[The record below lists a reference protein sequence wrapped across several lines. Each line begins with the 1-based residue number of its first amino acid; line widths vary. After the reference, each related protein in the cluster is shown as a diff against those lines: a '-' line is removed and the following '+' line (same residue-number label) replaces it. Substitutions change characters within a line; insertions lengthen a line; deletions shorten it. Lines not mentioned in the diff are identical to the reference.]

1 MAVEP
6 CGWELGSL
14 VARAPQI
21 QQVLREG
28 SHALA
33 RPPALKL
40 AEVLAE
46 IRMSPSA
53 FYRLRAR
60 DQAPRMIKLPNG
72 ELRCRRADLDAW
84 WDMCEK
90 DTPNWQ

>member
-1 MAVEP
+1 MYVCLLFPSATYRPWVRGGPAVLKTQGTRHLP
-6 CGWELGSL
+6 
-14 VARAPQI
+14 
-21 QQVLREG
+21 
-28 SHALA
+28 

-60 DQAPRMIKLPNG
+60 GQAPRMIKLPNN

-84 WDMCEK
+84 WEAL
-90 DTPNWQ
+90 

>member
-1 MAVEP
+1 M
-6 CGWELGSL
+6 S
-14 VARAPQI
+14 
-21 QQVLREG
+21 
-28 SHALA
+28 

-60 DQAPRMIKLPNG
+60 NLAPRMIKLPNG

-84 WDMCEK
+84 WRACEEN
-90 DTPNWQ
+90 TQSW

>member
-1 MAVEP
+1 M
-6 CGWELGSL
+6 
-14 VARAPQI
+14 
-21 QQVLREG
+21 
-28 SHALA
+28 A

-40 AEVLAE
+40 ADVLAE

-60 DQAPRMIKLPNG
+60 GDAPRMIKLPNG

-84 WDMCEK
+84 WAACERE
-90 DTPNWQ
+90 TPQWR

>member
-1 MAVEP
+1 MT
-6 CGWELGSL
+6 
-14 VARAPQI
+14 
-21 QQVLREG
+21 
-28 SHALA
+28 

-60 DQAPRMIKLPNG
+60 NQAPRMVKLPNG
-72 ELRCRRADLDAW
+72 ELRCRRIDLDAW
-84 WDMCEK
+84 REACER
-90 DTPNWQ
+90 DSERWR

>member
-1 MAVEP
+1 M
-6 CGWELGSL
+6 
-14 VARAPQI
+14 
-21 QQVLREG
+21 
-28 SHALA
+28 A

-60 DQAPRMIKLPNG
+60 GQAPRMIKLPNG
-72 ELRCRRADLDAW
+72 ELRCRRADLGAW
-84 WDMCEK
+84 WEACER
-90 DTPNWQ
+90 DTPAWR

>member
-1 MAVEP
+1 MP
-6 CGWELGSL
+6 
-14 VARAPQI
+14 
-21 QQVLREG
+21 
-28 SHALA
+28 

-60 DQAPRMIKLPNG
+60 GQAPRMIKLPNG

-84 WDMCEK
+84 WEARERE
-90 DTPNWQ
+90 TPEWY

>member
-1 MAVEP
+1 M
-6 CGWELGSL
+6 
-14 VARAPQI
+14 
-21 QQVLREG
+21 
-28 SHALA
+28 A

-60 DQAPRMIKLPNG
+60 GQAPRMIKLPKG
-72 ELRCRRADLDAW
+72 ELRCRRADRFGEVHGYDGDRL
-84 WDMCEK
+84 
-90 DTPNWQ
+90 